1 MGAAPQGPGDDGGGL
16 DLASGQTRSDTA
28 DFLHRP
34 TDQRWF
40 LRIIGRRLF
49 GGAAV
54 LALRR
59 MAASIAKASM
69 TSETCRCQPCQ
80 ERVSLWSR
88 PSSFLAVS
96 KPSSMAQRRPSTVT
110 RASI

>member
-16 DLASGQTRSDTA
+16 DVALRQARGNPA

-34 TDQRWF
+34 ADQWRL
-40 LRIIGRRLF
+40 LRIIGRLLF

-59 MAASIAKASM
+59 MAASMAKASM

-88 PSSFLAVS
+88 PSSFSPSRSHPRWPSAVL
-96 KPSSMAQRRPSTVT
+96 RH
-110 RASI
+110 